1 MALRRLVFDSF
12 SHLPAESC
20 QWNLSRRHT
29 GHVMMPEISNCA
41 DQMQIE
47 VVRLF
52 MAWSCERPIRLFPEQ
67 RHKQQPD
74 MLCGGALRDIPPP
87 AYDQPH
93 AWLLIRQERRLWRS
107 ARQRCPMVRCLVMIS
122 QPFLL
127 AHCRISLLLSCTA
140 IALVSKNAWSGNPTG
155 TGNGHAGSMS
165 YICERI
171 CFFTHVVIAAMSF
184 MPAIVPITC
193 FRTSSSRT
201 ESS

>member
-1 MALRRLVFDSF
+1 MRAADSIVSGATSQAATRHAMRRCASRYSAASVRPTTRMAIDS
-12 SHLPAESC
+12 SGTTTL
-20 QWNLSRRHT
+20 
-29 GHVMMPEISNCA
+29 EINST
-41 DQMQIE
+41 E
-47 VVRLF
+47 V
-52 MAWSCERPIRLFPEQ
+52 
-67 RHKQQPD
+67 
-74 MLCGGALRDIPPP
+74 
-87 AYDQPH
+87 
-93 AWLLIRQERRLWRS
+93 
-107 ARQRCPMVRCLVMIS
+107 PMVRCLVMIS